1 MLEKHNNVT
10 LVCCSLNPNFERL
23 HTRLAEIASI
33 WSVEVIIV
41 LQGANLPP
49 RSKLHAG
56 SRVKVIVDRG
66 IGLSRARNI
75 GIANVCTDWIVFID
89 DDISVNDFSG
99 LRSLGGML
107 PGAYFGSVS
116 SPTGAPL
123 HRFSKS
129 LTKLTLLTVD
139 RVCSVQL
146 IFHRD
151 VLRTIG
157 GLDERFGVGARYGA
171 CEETDLLIRS
181 LLAGYPVERLSGFSV
196 SHPVVSQSKEKR
208 FSYGRGLGA
217 MLCKYKFNRKISPFL
232 LSRLFIRPMLCLLM
246 KSERARLRGM
256 IHGWMSFQRDEK
268 NKMDRS

>member
-1 MLEKHNNVT
+1 MAEKHTNVT
-10 LVCCSLNPNFERL
+10 LVCCSLNPNFKRL
-23 HTRLAEIASI
+23 HGRLAEIASV

-49 RSKLHAG
+49 SSELHDNG
-56 SRVKVIVDRG
+56 QVRVIVDEG

-75 GIANVCTDWIVFID
+75 GISDVRTDWIVFID
-89 DDISVNDFSG
+89 DDISIDDLSG
-99 LRSLGGML
+99 LRSLEDML
-107 PGAYFGSVS
+107 PGVYFGSVS

-146 IFHRD
+146 ILHRD
-151 VLRTIG
+151 LLTSIG

-181 LLAGYPVERLSGFSV
+181 LLGDYPVERLTGFSV

-217 MLCKYKFNRKISPFL
+217 MLCKYKFNRKVLPFL
-232 LSRLFIRPMLCLLM
+232 VSRLLIRLLLCLLI
-246 KSERARLRGM
+246 KSERARFMGM
-256 IHGWMSFQRDEK
+256 IHGWMSFQHDEK
-268 NKMDRS
+268 KRMG